1 MADSS
6 FLAAQKKPSV
16 MHDTHG
22 QFSKMPK
29 YTPQELSRIKAERD
43 MKDQE
48 AIVSRRQQQ
57 EQFQRQQLIQQ
68 ANRMPGGPA
77 VSNRN

>member
-1 MADSS
+1 
-6 FLAAQKKPSV
+6 

-43 MKDQE
+43 LKDLE
-48 AIVSRRQQQ
+48 AINNRRQQ
-57 EQFQRQQLIQQ
+57 ERQQLLQQ
-68 ANRMPGGPA
+68 VNRMPGNPA
-77 VSNRN
+77 VSNRNQIVYLV